1 VKSEIATFF
10 DAFPNGVIFANTVD
24 NAGYDLVLLGQ
35 VEPTHINVDAWQEKL
50 DRPEYRVVA
59 SSLREIGFPTVVE
72 LLGTYA
78 GRASDMKGWLKDAA
92 INRDRNLRL
101 QYLAGLGFNLRM
113 SGVIYNDM
121 DRVPAPAGRMFY
133 GSDRMVSMVWDT
145 IENPPRV
152 ERRRIS
158 GWRPRRSS
166 SRPHRPGESMKPKS
180 TRWRRSLAVSA
191 LKPARTVLASF
202 SL

>member
-1 VKSEIATFF
+1 VQLYQSNEEAVKSEIATFF
-10 DAFPNGVIFANTVD
+10 DAFPNGVVFANTVD

-35 VEPTHINVDAWQEKL
+35 VEPIHINVDAWQEKL

-121 DRVPAPAGRMFY
+121 IAYRRRPDGLFY
-133 GSDRMVSMVWDT
+133 GSDRMVSMVWDA
-145 IENPPRV
+145 IENPP
-152 ERRRIS
+152 
-158 GWRPRRSS
+158 
-166 SRPHRPGESMKPKS
+166 
-180 TRWRRSLAVSA
+180 
-191 LKPARTVLASF
+191 AR
-202 SL
+202 